1 MLFSSFL
8 TLLVFSTFTSPTVN
22 NTDSDYKFNK
32 SSMIGHSIMLNRLG
46 MLMFSFVLMLFMNS
60 MNMMSLM
67 PGFTMFNSWFSFT
80 SYNLPLMMLMMLL
93 MMGLLVYNTSL
104 SSKNN
109 ESTLLSPYLMLLVLA
124 NSMGLLLFPLVN
136 DLLALYM
143 MVELQSYSLYLL
155 TGLHNRSYNA
165 SRASLLYF
173 LMGGV
178 ASAMILLAS
187 YFIYSLTGST
197 NLSDMSI
204 FYSLSSNNMDNA
216 YTYFDMLLMA
226 LFFKMGLAPLHRW
239 SMAVYNYAPTYMTAY
254 MSMVAKMSM
263 SSWMFTNAMFFNHY
277 LFMMFFYLSLFMGSY
292 KPLYQMNMKTM
303 LAYSGLLNFGYI
315 LLSMMTFDMSFYMY
329 MMQYTLTHIMLFL
342 SMLAASQ
349 YMNKPMSTWSPL
361 MYMHQ
366 LKLPN
371 LTLAMCMM
379 LALFSLMGM
388 PPLPGFYAK
397 LYMLISALQ
406 DNYMLESL
414 ILMVC
419 SVMATYYYANM
430 MKVLMTSST
439 MKNNPQE
446 NMSLGNMDNKAG
458 YMNLSLA
465 YVMATATML
474 LMSFF
479 MFLPFISEG
488 LYLMTI

>member
-8 TLLVFSTFTSPTVN
+8 TLLVFSTLTNSTTINKIDSN
-22 NTDSDYKFNK
+22 NKMSY
-32 SSMIGHSIMLNRLG
+32 SSMMGHSMLLNRLG
-46 MLMFSFVLMLFMNS
+46 MLVLSFMLMLFMNS
-60 MNMMSLM
+60 MNIMSLK
-67 PGFTMFNSWFSFT
+67 PGFTLFNNWFSLT
-80 SYNLPLMMLMMLL
+80 SYNLPLMILIILL
-93 MMGLLVYNTSL
+93 IMGLLMYNTNTMY
-104 SSKNN
+104 KNT
-109 ESTLLSPYLMLLVLA
+109 SLLSPYLMLLMLA

-143 MVELQSYSLYLL
+143 IMELQSYSLYLL

-178 ASAMILLAS
+178 ASAIMLLAT
-187 YFIYSLTGST
+187 YFIYSLTGTT
-197 NLSDMSI
+197 NLSDLLM
-204 FYSLSSNNMDNA
+204 FNSLSSNNNTNM
-216 YTYFDMLLMA
+216 YFDMLLMA

-239 SMAVYNYAPTYMTAY
+239 SIAVYNYAPTYITAY
-254 MSMVAKMSM
+254 ISMVAKMSI
-263 SSWMFTNAMFFNHY
+263 SSWMFTNVMFFNYHM
-277 LFMMFFYLSLFMGSY
+277 FIIFFYLSLFMGSY

-303 LAYSGLLNFGYI
+303 LAYSGLLNFGYMM
-315 LLSMMTFDMSFYMY
+315 LSIMTYDISFYMY
-329 MMQYTLTHIMLFL
+329 MMQYTLTHLMLFL

-349 YMNKPMSTWSPL
+349 YMSKPMSMWSPL

-371 LTLAMCMM
+371 LTLAMCMI

-397 LYMLISALQ
+397 LYMLMSALE

-414 ILMVC
+414 MLMVC

-430 MKVLMTSST
+430 IKVLMTSRT
-439 MKNNPQE
+439 MKE
-446 NMSLGNMDNKAG
+446 VEGNMN
-458 YMNLSLA
+458 NTLA
-465 YVMATATML
+465 YMMAMTTLL
-474 LMSFF
+474 LMCFF
-479 MFLPFISEG
+479 IFLPFISEG
-488 LYLMTI
+488 LYLITI

>member
-22 NTDSDYKFNK
+22 KTDSDNMMSK
-32 SSMIGHSIMLNRLG
+32 SSKIVDSILLNRLG
-46 MLMFSFVLMLFMNS
+46 ILVLSFVLILFMNS
-60 MNMMSLM
+60 MSMMTLM
-67 PGFTMFNSWFSFT
+67 PGFTMLNSWFNLT
-80 SYNLPLMMLMMLL
+80 SYNLPLMMLLLLL
-93 MMGLLVYNTSL
+93 MMGLLINNTNFRFKNNDLRL
-104 SSKNN
+104 SS
-109 ESTLLSPYLMLLVLA
+109 SSSSLLSPYLMLLMLG

-143 MVELQSYSLYLL
+143 MIELQSYSLYLL

-178 ASAMILLAS
+178 ASAIILLAT

-197 NLSDMSI
+197 NLSDMSM
-204 FYSLSSNNMDNA
+204 FYSLSSNNNI

-226 LFFKMGLAPLHRW
+226 LLFKMGLAPLHRW
-239 SMAVYNYAPTYMTAY
+239 SIAVYNYAPTYITAY
-254 MSMVAKMSM
+254 ISIVAKMSI
-263 SSWMFTNAMFFNHY
+263 SSWMFTNAMFFNY
-277 LFMMFFYLSLFMGSY
+277 NLFMMFFLLSLFMGSY
-292 KPLYQMNMKTM
+292 KPLYQINIKTM

-315 LLSMMTFDMSFYMY
+315 MLSMITFDMSFYMY
-329 MMQYTLTHIMLFL
+329 MMQYTLTHLMLFL
-342 SMLAASQ
+342 SMLGASQ
-349 YMNKPMSTWSPL
+349 YMSKPMSMWSPL

-379 LALFSLMGM
+379 FALFSLMGM

-397 LYMLISALQ
+397 LYMLMSALE
-406 DNYMLESL
+406 DNYMFESL
-414 ILMVC
+414 MLMMS

-430 MKVLMTSST
+430 MKVLMTSRT
-439 MKNNPQE
+439 MKE
-446 NMSLGNMDNKAG
+446 NMSQGNN
-458 YMNLSLA
+458 YMNMSLA

-474 LMSFF
+474 LISFF

-488 LYLMTI
+488 LYLITI

>member
-8 TLLVFSTFTSPTVN
+8 TLLVFSTFTSSTVN
-22 NTDSDYKFNK
+22 KTDSDNMMSY
-32 SSMIGHSIMLNRLG
+32 SSKIGHSILLNRLG
-46 MLMFSFVLMLFMNS
+46 MLVLSFVLMLFMNS
-60 MNMMSLM
+60 MNMMTLM
-67 PGFTMFNSWFSFT
+67 PGFTLFNSWFNLT
-80 SYNLPLMMLMMLL
+80 SYNLPLMILMMLL
-93 MMGLLVYNTSL
+93 MMGLLIYNTNL

-109 ESTLLSPYLMLLVLA
+109 ESTLLSPYLILLILA
-124 NSMGLLLFPLVN
+124 NSIGLLLFPLVN

-143 MVELQSYSLYLL
+143 IIELQSYSLYLL

-178 ASAMILLAS
+178 ASAIILLAT

-197 NLSDMSI
+197 NLSDMSM
-204 FYSLSSNNMDNA
+204 FYSLSSNNNA
-216 YTYFDMLLMA
+216 YTYFDMLLIA
-226 LFFKMGLAPLHRW
+226 LLFKMGLAPLHRW
-239 SMAVYNYAPTYMTAY
+239 SIAVYNYAPTYMTAY
-254 MSMVAKMSM
+254 ISIVAKMSM
-263 SSWMFTNAMFFNHY
+263 SSWMFANVMFFNY
-277 LFMMFFYLSLFMGSY
+277 NVFIMFFYLSLFMGSY

-315 LLSMMTFDMSFYMY
+315 MLSIMTFDISFYMY
-329 MMQYTLTHIMLFL
+329 MMQYTLTHMMLFL

-349 YMNKPMSTWSPL
+349 YMSKPMSMWSPL

-397 LYMLISALQ
+397 LYMLMSALQ

-414 ILMVC
+414 MLMVC

-430 MKVLMTSST
+430 MKVLMTSRT
-439 MKNNPQE
+439 MKE
-446 NMSLGNMDNKAG
+446 NMSHGNNN
-458 YMNLSLA
+458 MNLSLA